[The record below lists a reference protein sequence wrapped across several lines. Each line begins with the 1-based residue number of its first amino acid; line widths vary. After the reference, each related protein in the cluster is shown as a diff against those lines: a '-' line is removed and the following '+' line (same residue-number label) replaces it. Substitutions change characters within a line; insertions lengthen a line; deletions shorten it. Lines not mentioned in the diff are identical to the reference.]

1 MSTTINAARRHAHL
15 SRRERQR
22 VACVDAFSRR
32 TAANLPAAPAIASGR
47 AEIELIDL
55 LVRRDRTAVSSA
67 VLAVAGIGAG
77 EVTRRA
83 VLARVGEAAGSAKA
97 QGAISAER
105 GAEIAR
111 HVRRALEE
119 RETRV
124 AA

>member
-55 LVRRDRTAVSSA
+55 LDDRTAVSSA
-67 VLAVAGIGAG
+67 VLAVAGMGAG

-83 VLARVGEAAGSAKA
+83 VLAHVGGAAGSAKA
-97 QGAISAER
+97 QGGISAER

-111 HVRRALEE
+111 HVRLALEE
-119 RETRV
+119 RETR
-124 AA
+124 AAA

>member
-22 VACVDAFSRR
+22 LARVDAFSRR

-55 LVRRDRTAVSSA
+55 LDDRTAVSSA
-67 VLAVAGIGAG
+67 VLAVAGMGAG

-83 VLARVGEAAGSAKA
+83 VLAHVGGAAGSAKA

>member
-22 VACVDAFSRR
+22 LARVDAFSRR

-55 LVRRDRTAVSSA
+55 LDDRTAVSSA
-67 VLAVAGIGAG
+67 VLAVAGMGAG

-83 VLARVGEAAGSAKA
+83 VLAHVGGAAGSAKA
-97 QGAISAER
+97 QGGISAER

-111 HVRRALEE
+111 HVRLALEE
-119 RETRV
+119 RETR
-124 AA
+124 AAA